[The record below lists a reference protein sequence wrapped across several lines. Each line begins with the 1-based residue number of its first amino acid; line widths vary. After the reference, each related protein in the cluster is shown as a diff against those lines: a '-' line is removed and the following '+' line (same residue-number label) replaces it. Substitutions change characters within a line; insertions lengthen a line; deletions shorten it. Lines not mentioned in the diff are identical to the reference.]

1 MSVWI
6 DFEPS
11 FSQTLDRPLSVES
24 ESEFQ
29 TVWFT
34 LEFVHLWRPSTLSRF
49 DRLLSLDLNE
59 HLNLRPFTLWH
70 YYRALSS
77 SWTFQ
82 FSQDRMESLRKF
94 VFKFGRPIS
103 DHELPLSFTT
113 NIRVVGLTNNF
124 QLVRTFTFFFTIFNS
139 NIRFYHFYEIDY
151 RTRFLKFQATVNSFL
166 LASQK
171 PTNKFSW
178 DCCKQWCKQ
187 GSTHWSRSVLN
198 QSAPW
203 LGNFEILGPE
213 FCSST
218 WNEFPNSVL

>member
-1 MSVWI
+1 MPTTLSQ
-6 DFEPS
+6 FEWS
-11 FSQTLDRPLSVES
+11 LEL
-24 ESEFQ
+24 Q
-29 TVWFT
+29 TVHSWV
-34 LEFVHLWRPSTLSRF
+34 LLPSAFIQLDNPIFPKTVLFRDESF
-49 DRLLSLDLNE
+49 RLNT
-59 HLNLRPFTLWH
+59 N
-70 YYRALSS
+70 YSS
-77 SWTFQ
+77 SNH
-82 FSQDRMESLRKF
+82 MKSLRKI

-187 GSTHWSRSVLN
+187 GSTHWSWSVLN

-218 WNEFPNSVL
+218 WHEFPNSAL